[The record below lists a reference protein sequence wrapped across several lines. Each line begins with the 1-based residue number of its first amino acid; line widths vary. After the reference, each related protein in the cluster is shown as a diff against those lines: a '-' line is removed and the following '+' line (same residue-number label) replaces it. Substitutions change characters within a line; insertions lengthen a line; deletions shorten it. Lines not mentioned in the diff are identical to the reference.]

1 MIENS
6 KPTSDPLSDLL
17 RLAEVQAVVSG
28 ELRAGGAWALRFP
41 PPSGLKFMAIVRGRG
56 WLRLDGQ
63 ADALCLN
70 EGDVLL
76 MNWASPYELM
86 SEAGAPTQDATA
98 LFSALDPANRVLVLG
113 DASEGASFQQIGGHV
128 RMDSEQGASLV
139 SLLPATFIAPA
150 DTPEAPMLHWLM
162 ARLVEERAPRRPG
175 HAAVAMRLAQ
185 MLFLQTLRMH
195 LARADALPCGW
206 LRAMADPRLLPA
218 MQHMHAEP
226 GRDWQ
231 LDELARSCAMSRT
244 SFAVRFKS
252 VAGLAPL
259 AYLTQWRM
267 MLAQHALRHDDRPLG
282 AWVGDLGYASDSA
295 FSHAFRRIVGM
306 SPAQYRRLPRVAAE
320 EHPVAA

>member
-6 KPTSDPLSDLL
+6 ELTSDPLSDLL
-17 RLAEVQAVVSG
+17 RLAEVQTVISG
-28 ELRAGGAWALRFP
+28 ELRAGGPWALRFP
-41 PPSGLKFMAIVRGRG
+41 PPSGLKFMAIVRGRA

-63 ADALCLN
+63 AEALCLN

-76 MNWASPYELM
+76 MNWAAPYELIG
-86 SEAGAPTQDATA
+86 EAGAPAQDATA
-98 LFSALDPANRVLVLG
+98 LFGALDPANRVLVLG
-113 DASEGASFQQIGGHV
+113 NGADFHQIGGHV
-128 RMDSEQGASLV
+128 RLDSEQGESLV

-150 DTPEAPMLHWLM
+150 DTAEAPMLRWLL
-162 ARLVEERAPRRPG
+162 ARLVEERAARRPG
-175 HAAVAMRLAQ
+175 HAVVAMQLAQ

-206 LRAMADPRLLPA
+206 LRAIADPRLLPA
-218 MQHMHAEP
+218 MQRMHADP

-306 SPAQYRRLPRVAAE
+306 SPAQYRRLPQVAVK
-320 EHPVAA
+320 EHQVEA